1 MKGVSGVP
9 TLKGYFTEA
18 NRCILVMETLGE
30 NVFDFMRNDSKPF
43 SSQQL
48 AHIGKKLLKIL
59 KSLHD

>member
-30 NVFDFMRNDSKPF
+30 NVINYIQKAQAKLTDI
-43 SSQQL
+43 L
-48 AHIGKKLLKIL
+48 IAGIGQ
-59 KSLHD
+59 